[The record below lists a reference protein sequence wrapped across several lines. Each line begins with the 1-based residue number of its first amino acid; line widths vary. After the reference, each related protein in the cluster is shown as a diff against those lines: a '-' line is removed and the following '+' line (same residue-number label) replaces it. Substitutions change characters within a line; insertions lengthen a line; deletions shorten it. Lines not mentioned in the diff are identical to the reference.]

1 MCVWYRNTDANI
13 ADRSQKI
20 TPPVINYVKWQRWK
34 LWKCRAAAFYRGG
47 QKSQPRSE
55 APGVPLWRW
64 QQRSRQ
70 PRAKRRSEAPAFPGD
85 GVGSEDVSPVRT
97 VAPWLRRFPVTELA
111 AKMSAPCEASL
122 RGSGVSRWRSWQRS
136 RQPRGGCCRVTHGL
150 GRGLEWLCGIG
161 LVEVEL
167 EV

>member
-47 QKSQPRSE
+47 QKSQPRSVS
-55 APGVPLWRW
+55 PGVPLWRW

-70 PRAKRRSEAPAFPGD
+70 PRAECRS
-85 GVGSEDVSPVRT
+85 VSPGVPLWR
-97 VAPWLRRFPVTELA
+97 WQ
-111 AKMSAPCEASL
+111 AKMPSPCEVPL
-122 RGSGVSRWRSWQRS
+122 RGSVIGERRS
-136 RQPRGGCCRVTHGL
+136 HGAVA
-150 GRGLEWLCGIG
+150 RIG
-161 LVEVEL
+161 LHLCPPPL
-167 EV
+167 EYRRKSCGQSYGAAGMDGARNGAGLHRGRVAGSKDAPGLLRV